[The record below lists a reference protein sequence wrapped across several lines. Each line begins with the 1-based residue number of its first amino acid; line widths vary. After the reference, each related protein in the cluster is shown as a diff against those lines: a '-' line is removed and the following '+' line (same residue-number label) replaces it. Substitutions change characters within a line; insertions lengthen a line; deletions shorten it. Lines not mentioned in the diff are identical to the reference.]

1 VVANRKAK
9 ILAVSK
15 SHHGS
20 RHDKKVYDRVRVLSP
35 PGSTRAGDTAYIGTS
50 VKTPHKKPKGKK
62 LTPEQKK
69 YNKAFS
75 SRRVVV
81 EHATGRMKR
90 YQILAQRFRN
100 PRRTHTLILKNIAG
114 LANLAAE

>member
-1 VVANRKAK
+1 M
-9 ILAVSK
+9 AVSK

-20 RHDKKVYDRVRVLSP
+20 RHDKKVYDRARVLSP
-35 PGSTRAGDTAYIGTS
+35 PGTIRAGDTAYIGTS

-62 LTPEQKK
+62 LTDEQKR

-75 SRRVVV
+75 SRRVVA
-81 EHATGRMKR
+81 EHAIGRMKR

-114 LANLAAE
+114 LANLAAA